1 MSLQH
6 LCGPYVFIIFT
17 VLLLG
22 FFVFTYFK
30 VPETKGRTFDEIAAG
45 FRQSAGQGADK
56 YSAPEEFNTLR
67 GDDPNLWKL
76 PNIHIQVQQSY
87 VSDILEAN
95 VSVNFEK

>member
-1 MSLQH
+1 MNVILLFSMQQ

-45 FRQSAGQGADK
+45 FRQSAGHGADK
-56 YSAPEEFNTLR
+56 YSAAEEFNTLR
-67 GDDPNLWKL
+67 GDDPDL
-76 PNIHIQVQQSY
+76 
-87 VSDILEAN
+87 
-95 VSVNFEK
+95 

>member
-1 MSLQH
+1 MFQQ

-30 VPETKGRTFDEIAAG
+30 VPETKGRSFDEIAAG
-45 FRQSAGQGADK
+45 FRHSSGQGADK

-67 GDDPNLWKL
+67 GDDPDLWKL
-76 PNIHIQVQQSY
+76 PCV
-87 VSDILEAN
+87 
-95 VSVNFEK
+95 

>member
-1 MSLQH
+1 MCLQH

-17 VLLLG
+17 ILLLG

-67 GDDPNLWKL
+67 GDDPNL
-76 PNIHIQVQQSY
+76 
-87 VSDILEAN
+87 
-95 VSVNFEK
+95 

>member
-1 MSLQH
+1 MIVAYTGQTIACPSFKRNHVLRLISLQQ

-30 VPETKGRTFDEIAAG
+30 VPETKGRSFDEIAAG

-56 YSAPEEFNTLR
+56 YSATEEFNTLR
-67 GDDPNLWKL
+67 GDDPDL
-76 PNIHIQVQQSY
+76 
-87 VSDILEAN
+87 
-95 VSVNFEK
+95 

>member
-1 MSLQH
+1 MSLQK

-45 FRQSAGQGADK
+45 FRLSAGQGADK

-76 PNIHIQVQQSY
+76 PYIHIQVQQSY
-87 VSDILEAN
+87 VSEILEAN
-95 VSVNFEK
+95 VSVSFKI

>member
-1 MSLQH
+1 MSLQQ

-22 FFVFTYFK
+22 FFLFTYLK
-30 VPETKGRTFDEIAAG
+30 VPETKGKSFDEIAAG

-56 YSAPEEFNTLR
+56 YSAPEEFNSLR

-76 PNIHIQVQQSY
+76 PYTHRFSCSKITFY
-87 VSDILEAN
+87 V
-95 VSVNFEK
+95 